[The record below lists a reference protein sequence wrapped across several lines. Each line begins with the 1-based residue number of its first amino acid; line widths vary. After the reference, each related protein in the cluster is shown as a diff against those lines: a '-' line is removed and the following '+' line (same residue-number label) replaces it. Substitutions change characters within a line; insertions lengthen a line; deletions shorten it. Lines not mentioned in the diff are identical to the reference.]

1 MFTSRTYSGR
11 EAASMGLANFC
22 VPDAELDQIVAHF
35 TGEIL
40 ANSWRSNRA
49 NKKLIADTEGM
60 TLEAGLAHEIHRS
73 EGRGPEMA
81 ERLQRL
87 RK

>member
-1 MFTSRTYSGR
+1 
-11 EAASMGLANFC
+11 
-22 VPDAELDQIVAHF
+22 VPDAELDAVVTHM

-49 NKKLIADTEGM
+49 NKKLISDTECM

-73 EGRGPEMA
+73 EGRGPEMT

>member
-1 MFTSRTYSGR
+1 
-11 EAASMGLANFC
+11 MGLANFC
-22 VPDAELDQIVAHF
+22 VPDAELDTVVAHF
-35 TGEIL
+35 TGEVL

-73 EGRGPEMA
+73 EGRGPEMT

>member
-1 MFTSRTYSGR
+1 
-11 EAASMGLANFC
+11 MGLANFC
-22 VPDAELDQIVAHF
+22 VPDADLDKVVAHF

-40 ANSWRSNRA
+40 ANSWHAATARA
-49 NKKLIADTEGM
+49 KSSIADTEGM
-60 TLEAGLAHEIHRS
+60 TLEAGSLAHEIHRS
-73 EGRGPEMA
+73 EGRGPEMT